1 MISEEEVDDPKWWG
15 NWSRDKRNYVNFDG
29 RTRVL
34 TLHLP
39 AGSDKS
45 FCSLPCRGR
54 TAKEDDEAWST
65 SSRAVPSPPSSFCSS
80 DLFTRGEGRGWGGCV
95 NGVSTY
101 SRSEVQIERKV
112 TMRAVRYTDRA
123 EFRFVLRENIVCTR
137 VSSVPLVTWRIR
149 SKLLFVSR
157 AGD

>member
-1 MISEEEVDDPKWWG
+1 MFDQRGRSDPKWRG
-15 NWSRDKRNYVNFDG
+15 NWFRDKRNYVNFDG

-45 FCSLPCRGR
+45 FCSLLRRGR
-54 TAKEDDEAWST
+54 RKRGPPLRTV
-65 SSRAVPSPPSSFCSS
+65 SSRPSSFCSS
-80 DLFTRGEGRGWGGCV
+80 DLFTRGGGGGCV

-112 TMRAVRYTDRA
+112 TMRRSIQTVRNFDSFFEKIRA
-123 EFRFVLRENIVCTR
+123 CILCPPGYR
-137 VSSVPLVTWRIR
+137 SIR
-149 SKLLFVSR
+149 SVIRFPRRGL
-157 AGD
+157 GET